1 MEPQSLEVIFPSFLL
16 PVSADNSG
24 HQVQITAEHRGFAL
38 AIFLHFLNREAYR
51 AADTEYKFGDAMR
64 WLRILSIARKDA
76 LFTNFSNLVE
86 GGYLNC
92 NGPILIREL
101 LAQGKLFIAGEKPS
115 LTEFVESRISRYGF
129 DSARYPMYFGS
140 KQTFI
145 DVCPHLIST
154 SSNTEHLQQE
164 IVAVA
169 QHNKSVGDLRIHP
182 RDYDHVR
189 KTIGR
194 LSEIV
199 QQRGAS
205 GITRSLFAGRL
216 DNPQQETSASRLI
229 STSYIDKYLRELG
242 CDIAT
247 GIPQLGVFDHL
258 SSDPFGSNI
267 QLLNRVLYLVGFRG
281 QANVEISEN
290 DYVLAALRGNEDH
303 LRFANAITILCAVIR
318 RVAERSNASSYVVV
332 EDVLSQQD
340 LLQTELPID
349 KSIYAEAE
357 VRLFRIVNTLRRSI
371 DFCLAYEEIMAQNDK
386 LKMVLLVTATNSE
399 SHALWEVAKGMTR
412 AERVH
417 IPKQNY
423 CATEIG
429 QINQVRLIHVQC
441 EPGSVGASS
450 SQAVITE
457 AIDDF
462 SPDAIVLAGIAFG
475 IDPAK
480 QKIGDIL
487 VAKSIVEYEK
497 TKVKE
502 NSELP
507 RGQRIESSS
516 KLISLFRI
524 AEVDGC
530 SNGITVTTGLMLSG
544 EKLVDSEIFL
554 NKLLAAEPEA
564 IGGEMEGAGLVAA
577 AKRKRTDWIVIK
589 GIVDWGRN
597 KSSTNSPTHQVDVA
611 RGVFNFI
618 FNAFA
623 RIGF

>member
-1 MEPQSLEVIFPSFLL
+1 M
-16 PVSADNSG
+16 
-24 HQVQITAEHRGFAL
+24 

-51 AADTEYKFGDAMR
+51 AADTEYKSGEALR
-64 WLRILSIARKDA
+64 WLRILSIARKDT

-101 LAQGKLFIAGEKPS
+101 LAQGKLLIAGEKPS
-115 LTEFVESRISRYGF
+115 LTEFVESRVSRYGF

-140 KQTFI
+140 KYPFI
-145 DVCPHLIST
+145 DVHPHLISA

-164 IVAVA
+164 IVSVA
-169 QHNKSVGDLRIHP
+169 QHDKGLSNLQIHP
-182 RDYDHVR
+182 RDHDHIK

-194 LSEIV
+194 LSDIV
-199 QQRGAS
+199 QQRGTS
-205 GITRSLFAGRL
+205 GITRSLFEGRL
-216 DNPQQETSASRLI
+216 DNTQQETAASRLI

-247 GIPQLGVFDHL
+247 GIPQLVVFDHL

-267 QLLNRVLYLVGFRG
+267 QLLNRILYLVGFRE
-281 QANVEISEN
+281 QANVGITDN
-290 DYVLAALRGNEDH
+290 DLMLVTLRGNEDH

-318 RVAERSNASSYVVV
+318 RVAERSSASSYVVV
-332 EDVLSQQD
+332 EDVLSRHD
-340 LLQTELPID
+340 LLQTQLSTNQ
-349 KSIYAEAE
+349 SIYAVAE
-357 VRLFRIVNTLRRSI
+357 RQLFSIINMLRKSI
-371 DFCLAYEEIMAQNDK
+371 DFALAYEEIMAQNEK
-386 LKMVLLVTATNSE
+386 LKKVLLVTATKSE
-399 SHALWEVAKGMTR
+399 SQALWEVAHEITR

-417 IPKQNY
+417 ISKLNY
-423 CATEIG
+423 IATEIG

-441 EPGSVGASS
+441 EPGSVGSSS

-462 SPDAIVLAGIAFG
+462 SPDAIILAGIAFG
-475 IDPAK
+475 LDPAK

-487 VAKSIVEYEK
+487 VAKSVVEYEK
-497 TKVKE
+497 SKVKE
-502 NSELP
+502 NCEFA

-516 KLISLFRI
+516 KLINLFRV
-524 AEVDGC
+524 ADVEGC
-530 SNGITVTTGLMLSG
+530 SNGIPVTTGLMLSG

-577 AKRKRTDWIVIK
+577 AKRKKTDWIVIK

-611 RGVFNFI
+611 RGVFKFI